1 MTTMKRTYIK
11 PQTSIHHIVSSRL
24 LSGSGPGSGDQ
35 HNPGGPGSGSG
46 SSRFLD
52 GWDDDDMNDDDL

>member
-1 MTTMKRTYIK
+1 MKKTYII
-11 PQTSIHHIVSSRL
+11 PQTNIHDLASSRIVCA
-24 LSGSGPGSGDQ
+24 SGPESGDQ

-52 GWDDDDMNDDDL
+52 GWDDDDMNDEDM